1 MNSPEHPHPRSKG
14 GRHETGAGSFSGG
27 RTTAS
32 SAARPAVPDYV
43 RSIRLAER
51 VASAGHYVRAGWI
64 LGRLRRA
71 QPRNPEV
78 LAVMLTLQCGHH
90 DYSEY
95 DRMRRQPGRMT
106 MIPELRRAVAG
117 CRAGRALDH
126 AQQLLAGGNAA
137 GAIGIAAPLYASGPD
152 PYRAGLILA
161 RAYQAN
167 HQRRHA
173 ARIYSELARRYPHD
187 PELARQAVVANVRAG
202 QIREA
207 GSLYSGLD
215 RTQQQAVRAQLGGAD
230 DRIYPDYIAIEAGLA
245 HASGITPSE
254 DYYGGLR
261 AKFALPHGSLIGE
274 VVHAHRFGENADAI
288 GASYYFGIA
297 DGYSGECDLSYSGS
311 NTFLAHYSAAFTL
324 TKYLPGYALYGGVRY
339 LDFSLVSANVLSAG
353 TIVDVKPGFSVQ
365 AGVYFVPQTSAY
377 SFLFSPQWT
386 ANGNRTFLYVTA
398 GVAGE
403 QLSVSNAILRS
414 PSESVRLGRIQR
426 ITPTVSVEGDVFY
439 EHRARFYD
447 RAGVDV
453 ELIKRW

>member
-1 MNSPEHPHPRSKG
+1 M
-14 GRHETGAGSFSGG
+14 
-27 RTTAS
+27 
-32 SAARPAVPDYV
+32 PDYV

-173 ARIYSELARRYPHD
+173 ARIYGELARRYPHD

-215 RTQQQAVRAQLGGAD
+215 RTQQQAVRAELGGAD

-403 QLSVSNAILRS
+403 QLSVSNSILRS